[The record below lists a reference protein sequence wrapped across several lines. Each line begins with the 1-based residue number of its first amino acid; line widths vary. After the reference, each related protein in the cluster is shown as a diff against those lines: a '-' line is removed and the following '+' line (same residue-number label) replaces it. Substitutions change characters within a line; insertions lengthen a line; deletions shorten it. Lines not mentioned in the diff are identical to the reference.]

1 MNTITNEMVKGEI
14 DKLSHEQLIEVAN
27 FISSLQYRQRY
38 STRNLN
44 LQELAKLAS
53 DFATED
59 RELAELGMSDYLNML
74 NQAENI

>member
-1 MNTITNEMVKGEI
+1 MNTITNETIKQEI

-27 FISSLQYRQRY
+27 FIFSLQCRKRY

-53 DFATED
+53 DFAIED
-59 RELAELGMSDYLNML
+59 RELAESGMSDYLNML